1 MAELSLVGISH
12 HGASLEVRERVALD
26 PDEAAD
32 LARELAGDEG
42 EAVCLSTCN
51 RTELY
56 VAGPGAEE
64 RAAGALSA
72 ADGALYR
79 RGDDEAARHL
89 FRVAAGL
96 DSRVRGET
104 EILGQ
109 VRAAYALGAPGP
121 LHVRG
126 AQPCIDATVAAG
138 GVVSL
143 HHPGWTGNL
152 WTGGWSVAEMVRL
165 RGYHLIE
172 VSNHHS
178 HSPADVQ
185 AWAAVL
191 ARRGP
196 VAPVGAAAVDDLHR
210 DRDFNTGWVM
220 VKTEA
225 VTGEAFLRALRGLAV
240 YASTGPSAEFVA
252 RDGAIRCA
260 TDAVQVRFIDARG
273 ATRYLGTGPE
283 AVYEPQG
290 DEGFVRVECA
300 GRSGGSAWSQAFWVS
315 GPAAPS
321 GLRPPK
327 DQGIISP

>member
-1 MAELSLVGISH
+1 MKPLRITDPYAVPGRYRKAQLHCHTTNSDGTHSPRQLAERYRTAGYTFVVFTD
-12 HGASLEVRERVALD
+12 HGRVTAC
-26 PDEAAD
+26 ED
-32 LARELAGDEG
+32 L
-42 EAVCLSTCN
+42 N
-51 RTELY
+51 
-56 VAGPGAEE
+56 
-64 RAAGALSA
+64 
-72 ADGALYR
+72 DGAFLALPGVETAIGR
-79 RGDDEAARHL
+79 PFGPLGPHL
-89 FRVAAGL
+89 GR
-96 DSRVRGET
+96 
-104 EILGQ
+104 
-109 VRAAYALGAPGP
+109 LGAPGP

-185 AWAAVL
+185 RWAAVL

-315 GPAAPS
+315 GPGDPP
-321 GLRPPK
+321 GLRLPEE
-327 DQGIISP
+327 QSIISP